1 MPDDIDR
8 EDIVTAM
15 AEDRCRLVQFRGKR
29 YIEGLTDPHLRPL
42 MKCPCSIKCP
52 FQHSWCF

>member
-15 AEDRCRLVQFRGKR
+15 AEGGTAAALFSFAASARSNGWLIRTLG
-29 YIEGLTDPHLRPL
+29 P
-42 MKCPCSIKCP
+42 
-52 FQHSWCF
+52 